1 MSVMS
6 PLPKF
11 IFFTD
16 FDGTITQQDSND
28 YMTDTLGFGSE
39 RRLALGAEV
48 LNERLAFRDAFAEM
62 LESVTRPYDQ
72 CIEYLL
78 DHVQLDPYFKE
89 FFSWCREN
97 NVPIVVLSGGMKPI
111 IKALFRKFLG
121 EEEVEWLTIV
131 SNDVAAREGK
141 TINEEG
147 GWRITFLDDTTRSP
161 HGHDKSVEI
170 RKYSSLPED
179 QRPTMFYAGDGV
191 SDLSA
196 AKETDLL
203 FAKAGKDL
211 VTYCERQ
218 KVPFVTFKDFSS
230 ILATVKAIV
239 AGETTTAAE
248 AKGRLEN

>member
-1 MSVMS
+1 MVLIS

-28 YMTDTLGFGSE
+28 HMTDTLGFGRE
-39 RRLALGAEV
+39 RRLALATEV
-48 LNERLAFRDAFAEM
+48 LAERLSFRDAFDEM
-62 LESVTRPYDQ
+62 LNSITTPYDQ
-72 CIEYLL
+72 CIDFLV

-89 FFSWCREN
+89 FFTWCRAN
-97 NVPIVVLSGGMKPI
+97 GVPIVVLSGGMKPI
-111 IKALFRKFLG
+111 IKALFRKFLT
-121 EEEVEWLTIV
+121 EEEVEWLTI
-131 SNDVAAREGK
+131 A
-141 TINEEG
+141 
-147 GWRITFLDDTTRSP
+147 GWRIAFLDNTP

-170 RKYSSLPED
+170 RKYSSLPEG

-203 FAKAGKDL
+203 FARAGKDL
-211 VTYCERQ
+211 VTYCEAQ
-218 KVPFVTFKDFSS
+218 NVPFVTFNDFSS
-230 ILATVKAIV
+230 IHKTVAAIV
-239 AGETTTAAE
+239 AGQTTTAAE